1 MRMRAWAEEP
11 RPMNNLESRDG
22 ERAEE
27 AEQSS
32 MAASA
37 MDGVAAAALR
47 SVLHRVQQA
56 AERSGR
62 GPHQIREIIEKAPQL
77 PEDIE
82 WHFIGNLQSNKVK
95 PLLSMLSFSIHMSDV
110 LDLMSLH
117 IGLASTSG
125 VPNLAMVETVD
136 DEKDPWAAAY
146 CGKND
151 EEGVMNNLQIADR
164 LDRMVATI
172 GRKPLKVMV
181 QVNTSGEE
189 SKSGVDPA
197 ACVELVKH
205 VALGCPN
212 LEFGG
217 LMTIGMLDY
226 TSTPENFKTLA
237 NCRSEVC
244 KSLGITE
251 EQCELSMGM
260 SGDFELAVRI
270 NPLAETIFSSHLHFL
285 SSP

>member
-1 MRMRAWAEEP
+1 
-11 RPMNNLESRDG
+11 MNNLESRDG

-62 GPHQIREIIEKAPQL
+62 GPQQIRVVAVSKTKSVSLIREVYDSGHRCFGENYVQEIIEKAPQL

-95 PLLSMLSFSIHMSDV
+95 PLLS
-110 LDLMSLH
+110 
-117 IGLASTSG
+117 G
-125 VPNLAMVETVD
+125 VPNLAVVETVD
-136 DEKDPWAAAY
+136 DEK
-146 CGKND
+146 
-151 EEGVMNNLQIADR
+151 IADR

-260 SGDFELAVRI
+260 SGDFELAIEMGSTNVRI
-270 NPLAETIFSSHLHFL
+270 GSTIFGAREY
-285 SSP
+285 PKKQPK